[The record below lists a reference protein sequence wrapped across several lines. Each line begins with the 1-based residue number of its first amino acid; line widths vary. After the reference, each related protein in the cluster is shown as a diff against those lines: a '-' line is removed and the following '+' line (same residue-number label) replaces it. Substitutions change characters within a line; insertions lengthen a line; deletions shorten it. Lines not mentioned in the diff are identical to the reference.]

1 MTKLY
6 TVKAGMG
13 KNCIPAI
20 TSNSLKPWKSKIDI
34 KSISVDACYNLNL
47 FSTQFDFDFEIL

>member
-1 MTKLY
+1 MFTF
-6 TVKAGMG
+6 KAGMG

-34 KSISVDACYNLNL
+34 NVISVDACYILSL